1 MDSYYG
7 FYDIQRP
14 TVVEDAG
21 YETIF
26 EKVKAK
32 ANGEKQTW
40 LWYRNTV
47 KTEAFQ
53 YLKAPQ
59 RMVQEEQ
66 AERQGTLTEQ
76 DENELRSYPVVGHL
90 YFFEYKA
97 KFKNKLPYFDSFPLV
112 YVVKASR
119 GEFWGAN
126 LHYLSPKRR
135 VWCIKRLME
144 GRIDIPRNCFH
155 KYLNSYIDGYLLD
168 LASDEWATA
177 ILLPVENFVR
187 NVKGKA
193 GRMSYTKEMVWEET
207 KSGAYDR
214 IRDKR
219 IIHGYGSSSSREMV
233 QGN

>member
-14 TVVEDAG
+14 TLVEDPG

-26 EKVKAK
+26 EKVKGKAK
-32 ANGEKQTW
+32 GEKQTW

-47 KTEAFQ
+47 KTEAFG

-59 RMVQEEQ
+59 RMIFDEQQERHGSEAQ
-66 AERQGTLTEQ
+66 Q
-76 DENELRSYPVVGHL
+76 DKNELRQFPVVGHL
-90 YFFEYKA
+90 YLFEYQA
-97 KFKNKLPYFDSFPLV
+97 KFKKKLPYYDSFPLV

-155 KYLNSYIDGYLLD
+155 KYLNSYICLL
-168 LASDEWATA
+168 
-177 ILLPVENFVR
+177 
-187 NVKGKA
+187 
-193 GRMSYTKEMVWEET
+193 YT
-207 KSGAYDR
+207 SPSP
-214 IRDKR
+214 RD
-219 IIHGYGSSSSREMV
+219 S
-233 QGN
+233 

>member
-7 FYDIQRP
+7 FQDIQRP
-14 TVVEDAG
+14 TLVEDPG

-66 AERQGTLTEQ
+66 AERQGTLAEQ
-76 DENELRSYPVVGHL
+76 DANELRSYPVVGHL
-90 YFFEYKA
+90 YLFEYKA
-97 KFKNKLPYFDSFPLV
+97 KFKSKLPYYDSFPLV

-193 GRMSYTKEMVWEET
+193 GRMSYTKEMVWE
-207 KSGAYDR
+207 
-214 IRDKR
+214 
-219 IIHGYGSSSSREMV
+219 
-233 QGN
+233 

>member
-14 TVVEDAG
+14 TIVEDTG

-32 ANGEKQTW
+32 AKGEKHTW
-40 LWYRNTV
+40 LWYKNTV

-53 YLKAPQ
+53 YLKEPG
-59 RMVQEEQ
+59 RLVQEELT
-66 AERQGTLTEQ
+66 ERQGSEVQQ
-76 DENELRSYPVVGHL
+76 DKNELRNYPVVGHL
-90 YFFEYKA
+90 YLFEYIA
-97 KFKNKLPYFDSFPLV
+97 KGRKKLPYYDSFPLV
-112 YVVKASR
+112 YVVKANR

-135 VWCIKRLME
+135 VWCIKRLMD

-155 KYLNSYIDGYLLD
+155 KYLNSAIDGYLLD

-177 ILLPVENFVR
+177 ILLPIENFVR

-207 KSGAYDR
+207 KVGAYDR

-219 IIHGYGSSSSREMV
+219 IIHGYGSSSSREMAK
-233 QGN
+233 GS